1 MQLNVAEADGVFYVA
16 RVNGRV
22 ASLHLHPPKAGGR
35 MTDTAEIEVVAG
47 KGIESEPRYFERTN
61 RFGKQSRRHMTLIER
76 EIVSAHGETLK
87 ATIPPGLVK
96 SNVETT
102 GVDLISLIGKK
113 VQIGDAILFFYEPR
127 LPCDQMDRI
136 IPGMRL
142 LMCDKRQG
150 VIAEVVQSGRIK
162 IGDELRIVE

>member
-1 MQLNVAEADGVFYVA
+1 
-16 RVNGRV
+16 VNGRV
-22 ASLHLHPPKAGGR
+22 ASLHLHPDKAGGR
-35 MTDTAEIEVVAG
+35 MTDTNEIEVVVG
-47 KGIESEPRYFERTN
+47 KGIRGEPRYFERKG
-61 RFGKQSRRHMTLIER
+61 RSGQPSRRNLTLIER
-76 EIVSAHGETLK
+76 EIVDEHSKTLK
-87 ATIPPGLVK
+87 AEIAPGLVK

-113 VQIGDAILFFYEPR
+113 VQIGDAILNFYEPR

-150 VIAEVVQSGRIK
+150 VIAEVVQSGHIK
-162 IGDELRIVE
+162 IGDELRILE

>member
-1 MQLNVAEADGVFYVA
+1 MNATNSDRHQVL
-16 RVNGRV
+16 GRV
-22 ASLHLHPPKAGGR
+22 ASLHLHPEIAGQR
-35 MTDTAEIEVVAG
+35 MTDAAEIEVVAG
-47 KGIESEPRYFERTN
+47 KGILNEPRYFDRKN
-61 RFGKQSRRHMTLIER
+61 RSGQPSRRNVTVIER
-76 EIVSAHGETLK
+76 EILMQHAEALK
-87 ATIPPGLVK
+87 SDITPGLVK

-113 VQIGDAILFFYEPR
+113 VQIGDAVLNFYEPR

-150 VIAEVVQSGRIK
+150 VVAEIFKSGRIK